1 MRPGPLFG
9 LLIQFPGASR
19 GLECSIHVCQGSSAE
34 GVKGKFN
41 GLLINGANVMN
52 DFYAKFLT
60 SLALSIISPYVYAY
74 NDNIEFPCS
83 EEMKNKHGCNQ
94 CFNAGFLYENQ
105 SMPLAEVI
113 HNTGGLEINYY
124 ENEFVMPTINNKGN
138 KVVTFHVPTFELADE
153 FTKDRVFDNGKG
165 EKYVLLKPGESARWI
180 KTKKGYDLGFRSID
194 KSLIN
199 SANLE
204 DIRDRNFTVVYTNRP
219 RYWDDKSKKYSPTG
233 SQKHVTCQTIGA
245 HFCGDGILDKD
256 KEICD
261 PRDPNKVN
269 WTANGC
275 STDCRASKALVE
287 GKRTPEGASTVP
299 IGVRH
304 EGDSVDNKMTRKGI
318 YTYNGT
324 RYEGDFVGNK
334 MTGKGILT
342 FPDGD
347 RYEGDFVDGVR
358 NGKGTYTFKSGTRYD
373 GDFVDGKWSGKGILT
388 RSDGSRY
395 EGDFV
400 GDKIAGKG
408 TETLKSGIR
417 YDGDFVDGHWSGK
430 GIMTRP
436 DGLRYEGDFVDT
448 KMMGKGIL
456 TFANGERYEGDFVDM
471 KRTGK
476 GILTFPDGLRYKG
489 DFIDGKPNGKGV
501 YTWSNGNKYAGDF
514 VDGESKN
521 AGVYTLADGSR
532 LEGEFADWRTGRLH
546 GFGSRISEK
555 GAVVEKGWFDG
566 GFVIACSSS
575 ADCKQR
581 IEKRQVEERRKAE
594 LEQARLEKR
603 QAEERRKAAVVEE
616 REAAQVCNRY
626 HINYVGNIQFTEEV
640 QGLIF
645 KRTEHKY
652 GGFIVIAVH
661 NGIVTIKGVDNG
673 RWRGG
678 GNYPHL
684 EEHLRES
691 CTSLRRKEG

>member
-180 KTKKGYDLGFRSID
+180 RTKKGYDLGFRSID

-275 STDCRASKALVE
+275 STDCLASKALVE
-287 GKRTPEGASTVP
+287 GKRTPEGTSTVP

-304 EGDSVDNKMTRKGI
+304 EGDSADNKMTRKGI
-318 YTYNGT
+318 HTYSNGIRYEGDFVGNEMT
-324 RYEGDFVGNK
+324 GKGILTYPDGGRDEGDFVDGMMTGKGIRTRANGERYEGGFVGHKRSGKGIQTFPDGARYEGDFVGNK
-334 MTGKGILT
+334 
-342 FPDGD
+342 
-347 RYEGDFVDGVR
+347 
-358 NGKGTYTFKSGTRYD
+358 
-373 GDFVDGKWSGKGILT
+373 
-388 RSDGSRY
+388 
-395 EGDFV
+395 
-400 GDKIAGKG
+400 
-408 TETLKSGIR
+408 
-417 YDGDFVDGHWSGK
+417 
-430 GIMTRP
+430 
-436 DGLRYEGDFVDT
+436 
-448 KMMGKGIL
+448 
-456 TFANGERYEGDFVDM
+456 
-471 KRTGK
+471 RTGK
-476 GILTFPDGLRYKG
+476 GIHTFPDGLRYKG
-489 DFIDGKPNGKGV
+489 DFIDGTPNGKGV
-501 YTWSNGNKYAGDF
+501 YTWSNGNTYAGDF
-514 VDGESKN
+514 VEGESKN

-546 GFGSRISEK
+546 GFGSRISAK
-555 GAVVEKGWFDG
+555 GVVVEKGWFDG

-603 QAEERRKAAVVEE
+603 QAEEQRKAAVVERERQRKDDITRE
-616 REAAQVCNRY
+616 REAAQACNKY
-626 HINYVGNIQFTEEV
+626 HIGYVGNIQFKEEV
-640 QGLIF
+640 QGFFF
-645 KRTEHKY
+645 KRTEHYY
-652 GGFIVIAVH
+652 GGFIVTDVR
-661 NGIVTIKGVDNG
+661 NGVVTIKGVNNG
-673 RWRGG
+673 RWSGQ
-678 GNYPHL
+678 NYPDFDEYKKL
-684 EEHLRES
+684 M
-691 CTSLRRKEG
+691 CTSLRDKEG